1 MLDSPS
7 SLARQATARPS
18 IASFSTT
25 APGGEVGSISER
37 TQHSQQ
43 NQIVWH
49 WGVDIM
55 PLMDHGE
62 HPPSGDAWSGDAALQ
77 AFKAAFFKWLNEQA
91 DD

>member
-55 PLMDHGE
+55 PLMAHGAR
-62 HPPSGDAWSGDAALQ
+62 PPDGNEWSRDAAMQ
-77 AFKAAFFKWLNEQA
+77 AFKAAFHKY
-91 DD
+91 